1 LKTKIE
7 KKHKVL
13 RRLIKILF
21 AFLIFILLLKLFI
34 VDFFRIPTPSM
45 KETLLEGDFI
55 IVNKTAY
62 SITTPLQIPFWNKR
76 LNRKDLYKTGKP
88 EFNDVVAFE
97 IPNNYY
103 DPASDDYSVLIKRII
118 GLPGDTIEIKDQ
130 ILFINNQ
137 KYRTPSYIKLN
148 LQETPGETVKQDLF
162 PYNHKWN
169 LENYGPIVIP
179 KKGMKVELNPK
190 NILQWQ
196 NAINSE
202 FGKSV
207 ISVEGTVI
215 NLNGKA
221 IREYTFEKDYYFVLG
236 DNRKNSID
244 SRYFGYVSEDWLIGK
259 AMFIYWSQ
267 IPVQYWGLSDFYSS
281 IRFSRLMQTID

>member
-1 LKTKIE
+1 
-7 KKHKVL
+7 
-13 RRLIKILF
+13 
-21 AFLIFILLLKLFI
+21 
-34 VDFFRIPTPSM
+34 M

-202 FGKSV
+202 FGKKV

-267 IPVQYWGLSDFYSS
+267 IPVQYSGLSDFYSS

>member
-1 LKTKIE
+1 
-7 KKHKVL
+7 
-13 RRLIKILF
+13 
-21 AFLIFILLLKLFI
+21 
-34 VDFFRIPTPSM
+34 M

-62 SITTPLQIPFWNKR
+62 TITTPLQIPFWNKR
-76 LNRKDLYKTGKP
+76 LSRKDLYKTGKP

-202 FGKSV
+202 FGKKV

-267 IPVQYWGLSDFYSS
+267 IPVQYSGLSDFYSS

>member
-1 LKTKIE
+1 MKTKVE
-7 KKHKVL
+7 KKHKGL
-13 RRLIKILF
+13 RRFAKIFLVLLIIVLV
-21 AFLIFILLLKLFI
+21 LKLFI
-34 VDFFRIPTPSM
+34 VDFFRIPTASM
-45 KETLLEGDFI
+45 KDTLLEGDFI
-55 IVNKTAY
+55 VVNKTAY
-62 SITTPLQIPFWNKR
+62 KIKTPLQIPFWNKR
-76 LNRKDLYKTGKP
+76 LSRSELFDIDKP

-97 IPNNYY
+97 IPNNYF
-103 DPASDDYSVLIKRII
+103 DPASDDFSVLIKRIV
-118 GLPGDTIEIKDQ
+118 GLPGDTIRIEDQ
-130 ILFINNQ
+130 ILYINSE
-137 KYRTPSYIKLN
+137 KYRNPSYIKLN
-148 LQETPGETVKQDLF
+148 LVETPREVVKQELF

-169 LENYGPIVIP
+169 LENYGPLVIP

-202 FGKSV
+202 FGKKV

-221 IREYTFEKDYYFVLG
+221 IREYIFEHNYYFVLG

-259 AMFIYWSQ
+259 AMFVYWSQ
-267 IPVQYWGLSDFYSS
+267 IPSQYTGISDFYSS
-281 IRFSRLMQTID
+281 IRFSRLMQSID